1 MVLDWNLVR
10 TILEHVEAETFKD
23 FLADADDW
31 KEWTEGQKLSE
42 QQSAKTPPEVRVVLK
57 HVQLLEKAGYIEGVT
72 VSESIDSYFHYATS
86 ENPSLTL
93 DGYSLL
99 ESLRNDGFI
108 RKMRDFAPSHSVPLT
123 LDLFKLIAAAT
134 AKSLI
139 P

>member
-57 HVQLLEKAGYIEGVT
+57 HVQLLEKARYIEGVAVT
-72 VSESIDSYFHYATS
+72 ERLGGFFSVVTG

-99 ESLRNDGFI
+99 ESLRNVGFFQ
-108 RKMRDFAPSHSVPLT
+108 KMRYLAAAHSVPLT